1 MAEEFQDTGEPSQ
14 VFQTTTFSFPSL
26 KPEGMSGLKS
36 KNFFVSVG
44 HQIQDTSDLWIRIN

>member
-36 KNFFVSVG
+36 KFFVSVG
-44 HQIQDTSDLWIRIN
+44 HQIQDTSDLWTRIN